1 MMIIRKSL
9 LSLLRTPVR
18 TILFFLLVGF
28 ASALLATGG
37 GLWQICSANLLR
49 FESIF
54 QTIGTVEQKPERYV
68 RGEMWQAD
76 NQSYRIY
83 NKAEYGDII
92 LPAVLDFEGADYLNG
107 PEKRA
112 WYAAYLPEYEMLD
125 EGVGGT
131 QVMVV
136 EASPTEDA
144 VPAGPIKM
152 EIRNIL
158 YTYYPYNAPNF
169 YFCDH
174 FNPSPEKMYA
184 DKTYIMCISD
194 WIPHGYPEATG
205 PYEYIPAGF
214 TVSSTQAGSDGIIW
228 PNELSGNDIAEVTP
242 GFYETDEG
250 RHWQALIQ
258 ELEMGI
264 RRSVPVTAT
273 QNTDL
278 IPAFYDG
285 SAYVDQGR
293 EFMTEDYREGHK
305 VCLVNRKFAKRNDL
319 QVGDILHLPLRYA
332 DYSSPSEDASWNGA
346 LTAQGEVFSV
356 FEEGDWEIC
365 GIYDMLPG
373 ASAKSIEYQL
383 NENEIIIPKSSI
395 QNSDEDHI
403 SAWGRMEGWNTSF
416 EIPNGSI
423 EHWKE
428 LWEKQGIDGL
438 EITFY
443 DKGYTILEDGIR
455 RMRKMALILL
465 VAGAVS
471 TLCILLFFCHMFI
484 TKQSVGTAVER
495 SLGMNKRQCAGTLLS
510 GILLIVLCGC
520 ILGSAGGYVGAVKTA
535 GRITQVE
542 RFDRNYSAGMM
553 HGNGEEEITYILA
566 GDWRVS
572 AITGTAVLMTAVGI
586 AAAMIGMSLRREP
599 LALLS
604 GREE

>member
-1 MMIIRKSL
+1 
-9 LSLLRTPVR
+9 
-18 TILFFLLVGF
+18 
-28 ASALLATGG
+28 
-37 GLWQICSANLLR
+37 
-49 FESIF
+49 
-54 QTIGTVEQKPERYV
+54 
-68 RGEMWQAD
+68 
-76 NQSYRIY
+76 
-83 NKAEYGDII
+83 
-92 LPAVLDFEGADYLNG
+92 
-107 PEKRA
+107 
-112 WYAAYLPEYEMLD
+112 MLD
-125 EGVGGT
+125 EGTGVT

-144 VPAGPIKM
+144 APAGPIRM
-152 EIRNIL
+152 EIKNIL
-158 YTYYPYNAPNF
+158 YTYYPYNAQNF

-184 DKTYIMCISD
+184 DKTYIMCLSD
-194 WIPHGYPEATG
+194 WVPHGYPDSDG

-214 TVSSTQAGSDGIIW
+214 TVSSTQAGSDGVIW
-228 PNELSGNDIAEVTP
+228 PNELSGNYIAEVTP
-242 GFYETDEG
+242 GFYETEEG
-250 RHWQALIQ
+250 RHWQALIR

-264 RRSVPVTAT
+264 WRSVPVTAT
-273 QNTDL
+273 ENTDL

-285 SAYVDQGR
+285 GAYVDQGR
-293 EFMTEDYREGHK
+293 EFTPEDYSEGRK
-305 VCLVNRKFAKRNDL
+305 VCLVNRRFAQRNDL

-332 DYSSPSEDASWNGA
+332 DYRSSSEDASWNGA

-373 ASAKSIEYQL
+373 ASAKSIDYQL
-383 NENEIIIPKSSI
+383 DQNEIIIPKSSI
-395 QNSDEDHI
+395 HNSDEDHI
-403 SAWGRMEGWNTSF
+403 SAWGYMEGWNTSF
-416 EIPNGSI
+416 EISNGSI
-423 EHWKE
+423 GHWKE

-484 TKQSVGTAVER
+484 TKRSVGTAIER
-495 SLGMNKRQCAGTLLS
+495 SLGMNKRQCTGILLS

-535 GRITQVE
+535 GLITQVE
-542 RFDRNYSAGMM
+542 RFDRNYSAGMRY
-553 HGNGEEEITYILA
+553 GNGEEEITYILA

-572 AITGTAVLMTAVGI
+572 AITGTAVLVTAAGI